1 MSNNTKSY
9 ITSTNLE
16 EYFKETFNRVDE
28 HDLKMIE
35 TIQKLL
41 NTLKLRLDREV
52 FQITINTYLSRT
64 FDTRNIK
71 EIRNIKIEFNQ
82 KIKNKIPKS
91 VKNHIFDEL
100 CKVFNTDIS
109 QEIFDCNH
117 RNKHSTNRY
126 QITFDYEVKS
136 ELN

>member
-16 EYFKETFNRVDE
+16 EYMKETFNRVDE

-52 FQITINTYLSRT
+52 FQITINTYLRRT
-64 FDTRNIK
+64 IETRNL
-71 EIRNIKIEFNQ
+71 KIEFND

-109 QEIFDCNH
+109 QEIFDYNH